1 MNEEILEHDYII
13 FDVTKG
19 PKIMK
24 ETLNTQGQDGW
35 QLTAVINVGGEKLCA
50 FLKRCSYPENVPTK
64 TAQEKKELM
73 SLWSEKNGE

>member
-1 MNEEILEHDYII
+1 MNEEIWEHDYII

-50 FLKRCSYPENVPTK
+50 FMKRCTRVEDVPSK
-64 TAQEKKELM
+64 TEQEKKELM
-73 SLWSEKNGE
+73 SLWSDKHE